1 MNSLCLAVDT
11 MTTQEDYDEKL
22 AKIEVQKVGKP
33 TMKSFDYCPQV
44 EDNTVS
50 RRHNLWAHGTDL

>member
-1 MNSLCLAVDT
+1 MS
-11 MTTQEDYDEKL
+11 TQEDYEEKL

-50 RRHNLWAHGTDL
+50 RRRNLWAHGTDLRRR